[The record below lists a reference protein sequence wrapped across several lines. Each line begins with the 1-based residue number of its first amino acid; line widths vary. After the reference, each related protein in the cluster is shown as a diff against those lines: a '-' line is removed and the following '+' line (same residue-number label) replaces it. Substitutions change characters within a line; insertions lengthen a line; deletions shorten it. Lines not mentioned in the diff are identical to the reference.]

1 MDSDG
6 LIVVVALFGLV
17 FFIFQLAV
25 MIRLYGV
32 LTNIRIVCNA
42 FMAESDI
49 GRQTA
54 IRMFDEGIAP
64 GKIALKLGVRLYI
77 TTNRAY

>member
-1 MDSDG
+1 
-6 LIVVVALFGLV
+6 
-17 FFIFQLAV
+17 

-32 LTNIRIVCNA
+32 LTNIRTVCNA

-77 TTNRAY
+77 VHEWTEDRCKQSNRLHVKGKQYT